1 MIFSVVCEEFGF
13 IGALVLL
20 LLFVLLANRIIK
32 IGKSSRNFAAEIMCY
47 GVAFMIIAQV
57 VINIGM
63 CLMFLPVI
71 GITLPFISA
80 GGSSTAC
87 LYLAIG
93 LVMSVYR
100 SSVGIGDDDYERGI
114 LSKNRR

>member
-1 MIFSVVCEEFGF
+1 
-13 IGALVLL
+13 
-20 LLFVLLANRIIK
+20 
-32 IGKSSRNFAAEIMCY
+32 MCY
-47 GVAFMIIAQV
+47 GVAFMIIAQAIV
-57 VINIGM
+57 NIGM
-63 CLMFLPVI
+63 CTMLLPVI

-100 SSVGIGDDDYERGI
+100 SSVGIDYGNNELRYARI
-114 LSKNRR
+114 TKYNL